1 MQLVS
6 RLTNK
11 GNVTRKLCRSCVQSE
26 HWLVKKENE
35 TVLQQAEMRMIRW
48 MGRVK
53 ATDRVTCSELRE
65 TGTDYITSDTVKLT
79 QMVRTC
85 FKKR

>member
-11 GNVTRKLCRSCVQSE
+11 GNMTAKLCKSCVHSCMLHSSK
-26 HWLVKKENE
+26 HWPVKKENE
-35 TVLQQAEMRMIRW
+35 TALQQVEMRMIRW

-53 ATDRVTCSELRE
+53 D
-65 TGTDYITSDTVKLT
+65 DM
-79 QMVRTC
+79 Q
-85 FKKR
+85 